1 MNYIELQNWLDDLK
15 KIPTSP
21 PRKRTLMDIT
31 GIKHH
36 ENLWSDIYQFFFT
49 TNEEHQ
55 LGDLF
60 IRSLESF
67 IGVKSDFLESFSVTR
82 EVTVNEKRI
91 DLLLFDNRNN
101 RAIIIENKVNHILN
115 NKLNLYYREVH
126 AKGYSDVIVIVLGLK
141 KYNLKMYEEA
151 NEIPNDKLF
160 SITHKE
166 FMDEIEKSLP
176 EYKKEANP
184 QYLYLLKEF
193 AQNITNKTNDMNT
206 DEIAFYFKDD
216 NRRKINQLSAIR
228 SDVIKFISAS
238 LENKE
243 ILEPML
249 KELGLKVGQC
259 KINKKDN
266 THYIHYP
273 YKGAKDK
280 IMITLVYDNLWKYD
294 KNGSRIQAILE
305 IQGDM
310 IDWVLKHISNNSM
323 VGLNKNQKYWHYC
336 SCDIPFSFDELVND
350 FQENLCKKLSAE
362 IICPIYKIGKEIVD
376 KYKQTQK

>member
-1 MNYIELQNWLDDLK
+1 MDYNELQNWLDDLK
-15 KIPTSP
+15 KIPTRP

-36 ENLWSDIYQFFFT
+36 ENLWSDIYQFFLT
-49 TNEEHQ
+49 SNEEHQ

-60 IRSLESF
+60 IRSLESI
-67 IGVKSDFLESFSVTR
+67 IGVKSGFLESFSVTR
-82 EVTVNEKRI
+82 EFTVNEKRI

-115 NKLNLYYREVH
+115 NKLNLYYKEVH
-126 AKGYSDVIVIVLGLK
+126 NKGYSDVIVIVLGLK

-160 SITHKE
+160 SITHQE

-176 EYKKEANP
+176 EYQKEANP

-193 AQNITNKTNDMNT
+193 SQNITNKTNDMNT

-216 NRRKINQLSAIR
+216 NRRKINQLSQIR
-228 SDVIKFISAS
+228 RNVIKFISDS

-243 ILEPML
+243 IIEPML
-249 KELGLKVGQC
+249 KGLHLNVGTC
-259 KINKKDN
+259 KINKNDN
-266 THYIHYP
+266 AYYIQYP
-273 YKGAKDK
+273 YEDENR
-280 IMITLVYDNLWKYD
+280 IMITLVYHHLWKYD

-305 IQGDM
+305 IQEGM
-310 IDWVLKHISNNSM
+310 INWVLKHISNSTM
-323 VGLNKNQKYWHYC
+323 SGLKQNQKYWHYC
-336 SCDIPFSFDELVND
+336 SCNIPFSLDELVND
-350 FQENLCKKLSAE
+350 FQENLCKKLSDE
-362 IICPIYKIGKEIVD
+362 TICPIYKIGKEIVD